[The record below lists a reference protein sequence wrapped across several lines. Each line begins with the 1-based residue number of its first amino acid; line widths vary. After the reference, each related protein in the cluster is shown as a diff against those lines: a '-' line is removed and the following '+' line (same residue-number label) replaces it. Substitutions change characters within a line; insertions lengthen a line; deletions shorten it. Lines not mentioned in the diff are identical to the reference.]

1 MKENLTQQLTNMT
14 LLAIV
19 LLIILGLVLL
29 LIEFAVIPGI
39 TIAGIGGFLL
49 LAASVYIAF
58 AEMGNV
64 AGFITLAVVLI
75 ASPIMIYYFFKTR
88 TGKKMILHSEIEGK
102 VENFIPGNLKVGD
115 TGKTIG
121 RLAPM
126 GKIRV
131 NGEVVEAQ
139 STGAFIDHQIEIRI
153 LKIKSNQI
161 IVEPIKQE

>member
-1 MKENLTQQLTNMT
+1 MT
-14 LLAIV
+14 ILAIV
-19 LLIILGLVLL
+19 LLILIGLVLL

-58 AEMGNV
+58 TELGNV

-75 ASPIMIYYFFKTR
+75 VSPFMIYYFFQSR
-88 TGKKMILHSEIEGK
+88 TGKKMILQSEIDGK
-102 VENFIPGNLKVGD
+102 VENFNPLNLKVGD
-115 TGKTIG
+115 SGKTIG

-126 GKIRV
+126 GKIKV

-139 STGAFIDHQIEIRI
+139 STGAFIDHQTQVRI
-153 LKIKSNQI
+153 IKIKSNQI

>member
-1 MKENLTQQLTNMT
+1 MT
-14 LLAIV
+14 ILAII
-19 LLIILGLVLL
+19 LLIIIGIILL
-29 LIEFAVIPGI
+29 LIEFAVIPGV

-58 AEMGNV
+58 SQLGNA

-75 ASPIMIYYFFKTR
+75 ASPILLYYFFKSR
-88 TGKKMILHSEIEGK
+88 TGKNMILNSEIQGK
-102 VENFIPGNLKVGD
+102 VENFEPGKLKVGD

-126 GKIRV
+126 GKIKV

-139 STGAFIDHQIEIRI
+139 STGTFIDPQTEIRI
-153 LKIKSNQI
+153 IKINSNQI
-161 IVEPIKQE
+161 IIEPIK